1 MKKNNKISFFAALLV
16 LISIFLLESCG
27 PAGGNNTGHEYMQ
40 DMGHSIAYEANSV
53 DYFYYN
59 RWDLQGY
66 INLSQPRSPVP
77 GTIPR
82 GFVGLSK
89 FSGGDIPDDVAGR
102 FETETI
108 NGAVPYYY
116 KDTEEER
123 TRAQNEIKLN
133 PYRITKASLAQGKL
147 LYDIYCG
154 ICHGEKG
161 DGNGYLV
168 RDDGKYPA
176 QPAILTSDEF
186 VAASNGRMYHA
197 IMYGKN
203 VMGSYAD
210 KLSYQERWEVIQYI
224 RALQAISKG
233 LKYDEKEN
241 TLNKTDLIVSVRNG
255 SENSI
260 DEEEIIKLV
269 KATVDTTVV
278 KH

>member
-1 MKKNNKISFFAALLV
+1 MKKNTNIGFIAVLLSFG
-16 LISIFLLESCG
+16 SIFILQSCG
-27 PAGGNNTGHEYMQ
+27 PAGGNATGHEYMM

-66 INLSQPRSPVP
+66 INLSQPRSPIP

-82 GFVGLSK
+82 GSVGLMK
-89 FSGGDIPDDVAGR
+89 YNGGEVPENATSD
-102 FETETI
+102 ETV

-133 PYRITKASLAQGKL
+133 PFPITKASLAQGKL

-176 QPAILTSDEF
+176 QPAILISDEF
-186 VAASNGRMYHA
+186 IAASNGRFYHA
-197 IMYGKN
+197 IMYGRN
-203 VMGSYAD
+203 VMSSYAD
-210 KLSYQERWEVIQYI
+210 KLSYKERWEVIQYV
-224 RALQAISKG
+224 RSLQAAAKG
-233 LKYDEKEN
+233 LKYDENAN
-241 TLNKTDLIVSVRNG
+241 TLNKTDFLALGGNKSTQIV
-255 SENSI
+255 
-260 DEEEIIKLV
+260 DEEAITKLV
-269 KATVDTTVV
+269 KATVDTAVV

>member
-1 MKKNNKISFFAALLV
+1 MKKNTNIGLMAVLLSFG
-16 LISIFLLESCG
+16 SIFIMESCG
-27 PAGGNNTGHEYMQ
+27 PASGNATGHEYMM

-66 INLSQPRSPVP
+66 LNLAQPRSPIA

-82 GFVGLSK
+82 GSVGLMK
-89 FSGGDIPDDVAGR
+89 YSGGEVPESVSKE
-102 FETETI
+102 FENETI

-123 TRAQNEIKLN
+123 TRAQNEIRLN

-186 VAASNGRMYHA
+186 IAASNGRFYHA

-210 KLSYQERWEVIQYI
+210 KLSYQERWQVIQYI
-224 RALQAISKG
+224 RSLQAGVKG
-233 LKYDEKEN
+233 LKYDENAN
-241 TLNKTDLIVSVRNG
+241 TLNKTDFLALGGN
-255 SENSI
+255 NSGQVM
-260 DEEEIIKLV
+260 DEEEINKLV
-269 KATVDTTVV
+269 KSTVDTAVV